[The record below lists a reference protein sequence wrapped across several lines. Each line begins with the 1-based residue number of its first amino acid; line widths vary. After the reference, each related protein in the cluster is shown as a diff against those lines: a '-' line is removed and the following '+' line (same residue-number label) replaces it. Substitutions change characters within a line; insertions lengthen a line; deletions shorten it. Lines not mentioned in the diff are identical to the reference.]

1 MNKVKK
7 IKFLLF
13 PLMFLLI
20 VLFSSAVHNAAEEG
34 GQVQTDAGI
43 VLYPAETSTS
53 DSSKPDD
60 PSKTDEPR
68 QKKPVGRLPST
79 GELIQMSFVI
89 SGAIVVLVFLL
100 LLARKKN
107 RGKGEQ
113 S

>member
-7 IKFLLF
+7 IKFLLV

-20 VLFSSAVHNAAEEG
+20 VLFSSTVHNAAEEG

-43 VLYPAETSTS
+43 VLHPAETSTS
-53 DSSKPDD
+53 DSSKTDD
-60 PSKTDEPR
+60 PSKIDEPR

-79 GELIQMSFVI
+79 GELIRMSFVI

-100 LLARKKN
+100 LLTRKKK